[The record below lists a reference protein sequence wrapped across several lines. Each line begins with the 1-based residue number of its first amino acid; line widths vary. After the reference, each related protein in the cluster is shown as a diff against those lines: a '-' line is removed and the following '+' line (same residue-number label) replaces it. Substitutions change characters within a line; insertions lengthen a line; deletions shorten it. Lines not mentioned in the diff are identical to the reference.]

1 MGYIGRRVGKT
12 QTSSGKQDDGNGGG
26 ILDLFSSGY
35 FQRVG
40 GSLVGA
46 TAPGFSITG
55 GQVNKLQ
62 PGNGFVY
69 HTFTATGILTATNV
83 PNAGVELLVIGG
95 GGGGAELAG
104 GGGAGG
110 LVYSSSYNLSGTYT
124 VTIGGGGAGTPFGS
138 PPSSNPGTATTF
150 SNGAGILIANGGGG
164 SSNQGI
170 GLTGG
175 SGGGGC
181 GPGAVGPANQPS
193 QNPQFSVIQQYGFA
207 GGSGSG
213 SSPGDRGGGGGGAGA
228 VGNPRTASPTSA
240 YGGNGRQYTQF
251 EGTLI
256 GVPGLAPL
264 SSYFAGGGGGGSRS
278 DTFPLIAR
286 PGGLGGGGTGETSVT
301 PGTANSGGGGGG
313 GTYPGIAGGNGGSG
327 IVVLRYPT
335 TYLQ

>member
-1 MGYIGRRVGKT
+1 MSFKSSLGRNVGKLLT
-12 QTSSGKQDDGNGGG
+12 VFENDRSVLGQGIGGG
-26 ILDLFSSGY
+26 T
-35 FQRVG
+35 
-40 GSLVGA
+40 GA
-46 TAPGFSITG
+46 AAPGFSITG

-62 PGNGFVY
+62 PGNGYVY

-83 PNAGVELLVIGG
+83 PNAGVEILVIGG
-95 GGGGAELAG
+95 GGGAGELAG

-110 LVYSSSYNLSGTYT
+110 LVYASAYNLSGTYT
-124 VTIGGGGAGTPFGS
+124 VTIGGGGSGS
-138 PPSSNPGTATTF
+138 PFYGPSGGTPGTATTF

-164 SSNQGI
+164 SRNQGI

-175 SGGGGC
+175 SGGGAC
-181 GPGAVGPANQPS
+181 GPNVVGPANQPS
-193 QNPQFSVIQQYGFA
+193 QNPQFSVIEQYGFA

-213 SSPGDRGGGGGGAGA
+213 TSPGDRSGGGGGAGA
-228 VGNPRTASPTSA
+228 VGNPRTPSPTSA

-264 SSYFAGGGGGGSRS
+264 NGYFAGGGGGGSRGDS
-278 DTFPLIAR
+278 FPLISR

-301 PGTANSGGGGGG
+301 SGTTNSGGGGGG
-313 GTYPGIAGGNGGSG
+313 GSYPGTFGKDGGSG
-327 IVVLRYPT
+327 IVVLRYPI